1 MRPETRPDCEP
12 PGDLRVLL
20 CGSFPAGDGSRLCL
34 CGPRGRMVPKGS
46 EEVFWAV
53 LHKFVAIHRGQKLT
67 HRAESKA
74 RFHFHPLYENS
85 VSTEGALC
93 CICSLV
99 CFLFAFLSW
108 ERTSLTQVGSGSFP
122 FTPVFCCLDCK
133 LLATGRWPTQ
143 WLSPEPCPL
152 ARESA
157 HRKPLAKPRW
167 AWLQGMRT

>member
-1 MRPETRPDCEP
+1 MIPT
-12 PGDLRVLL
+12 
-20 CGSFPAGDGSRLCL
+20 
-34 CGPRGRMVPKGS
+34 GS
-46 EEVFWAV
+46 EEVFQAV
-53 LHKFVAIHRGQKLT
+53 LHHFVAIHRGQKLT

-93 CICSLV
+93 CILLIGLFSFSLLV
-99 CFLFAFLSW
+99 LG
-108 ERTSLTQVGSGSFP
+108 ENNLTQVRSGSFS
-122 FTPVFCCLDCK
+122 FTSVFCCLECK